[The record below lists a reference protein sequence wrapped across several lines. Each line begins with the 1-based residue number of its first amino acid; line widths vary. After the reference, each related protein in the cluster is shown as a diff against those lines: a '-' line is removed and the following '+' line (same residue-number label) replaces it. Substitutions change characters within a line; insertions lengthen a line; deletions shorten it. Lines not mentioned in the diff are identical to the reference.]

1 MSIAFLA
8 FGVILF
14 DVLGDAIFGSNNSLI
29 AALGVGRT
37 PTPPPPRARE
47 ILLPGIGLFGDNLN
61 NLAEVALNMI
71 TIYLYRYESH
81 LLL

>member
-14 DVLGDAIFGSNNSLI
+14 DVLGDAIFGSSNSLI
-29 AALGVGRT
+29 AAALGVGRT
-37 PTPPPPRARE
+37 TPTPPLPPRARE

-71 TIYLYRYESH
+71 TIYLYR
-81 LLL
+81 